1 MPEYIDR
8 EAVVNGIWKA
18 LYSYEDEME
27 AKFEADPEL
36 DVAQWFFHRIFV
48 QTMSSIDLQV
58 ILDAPAADVRDVV
71 RCRDCYWWAK
81 QEDSLQGC
89 CSLLPIYPTGAWFCG
104 NGIREEDFLQRVRL
118 RNIPKL
124 GGDPD
129 A

>member
-8 EAVVNGIWKA
+8 EAFVACLRNDPLFDLVDRYGIV
-18 LYSYEDEME
+18 SVIE
-27 AKFEADPEL
+27 AF
-36 DVAQWFFHRIFV
+36 
-48 QTMSSIDLQV
+48 
-58 ILDAPAADVRDVV
+58 PAADVRDVV
-71 RCRDCYWWAK
+71 RCRDCYWWIK

-89 CSLLPIYPTGAWFCG
+89 CRLLSIYPTGAWFCG